1 MSKTLTN
8 EEQRKRM
15 AEHIWLTYYNDYL
28 FQQGIITED
37 VRNRMKIKIDLCFQ
51 GWPAY
56 PYLYSGL
63 QKANMIEWNRDFKK
77 QEKDIWIY

>member
-1 MSKTLTN
+1 MSKTPTN

-15 AEHIWLTYYNDYL
+15 AEHIWLNYYNDYL

-51 GWPAY
+51 G
-56 PYLYSGL
+56 
-63 QKANMIEWNRDFKK
+63 
-77 QEKDIWIY
+77 

>member
-1 MSKTLTN
+1 MSKTLTS

-51 GWPAY
+51 GRPAD

-63 QKANMIEWNRDFKK
+63 LRLPMIK
-77 QEKDIWIY
+77 YGM

>member
-1 MSKTLTN
+1 MSKTPTN

-37 VRNRMKIKIDLCFQ
+37 VRNRMKVKIDLCFQ
-51 GWPAY
+51 G
-56 PYLYSGL
+56 
-63 QKANMIEWNRDFKK
+63 
-77 QEKDIWIY
+77 